1 MSAAAAL
8 VLAFALFGAELPD
21 AGEVPGI
28 SGEAVVNGAVIDGF
42 SWVRILETDYAVLR
56 VTAEPAV
63 PMTAYNDQGEPL
75 AVSADGSPMA
85 LSAFSDY
92 WFWIRAEGE
101 GTELTIE
108 YVEPSALEDSQVS
121 SRLTSAEMAEI
132 WTFTA
137 GSTGRYIFSLA
148 GADDISDLDLEIY
161 GPSNSLWAGSYSVN
175 SSEKLSTGLLEGESV
190 QVMISRY
197 NKGGSGEYTLEIE
210 RAGDMRQV
218 ESGMTGDAISGNV
231 QRFLLPPLEEDSF
244 LELSFQED
252 GDLDIYVTD
261 MQGTDIASSATYY
274 YTEGVLLQE
283 GTQGVVEVYPYDI
296 GEDLASF
303 PWTISISGAGGEL
316 AQGEKLTVDAG
327 YGSSPV
333 LAWTAAVPGF
343 YTFEASFEKG
353 RDGDLRLFDGF
364 GEPAVFMATERGDEG
379 FSVWMDSG
387 EKAWVVPGFINPS
400 VGGPCTLSVAET
412 EPVILTGRI
421 HGRIDDTTDPRH
433 YYTVRGEAGSTLV
446 IELRGDQRNLDL
458 DMLVSGPGYVLQ
470 AEGGLSNTDSAA
482 DESVALYCREDGYYG
497 VTVYAY
503 EKDGEGTYTITAERI
518 PHERLA
524 PGDGSGE
531 TWAVVAGISG
541 YQSRADILSRASMDA
556 VEFHRFLCGEQ
567 GVDPDH
573 VVLLVDAEATSD
585 MFLNAVDDI
594 SRRAGENDSLV
605 VFFSGHGTQ
614 EPPGSGGG
622 EESDGM
628 NEVLCFYDEDLSDDL
643 LSEALSGFPGY
654 CYLFADAC
662 HSGGLV
668 NDFGPE
674 DGVLVVT
681 AAKED
686 RSVSERILTP
696 ILLEA
701 SRGAADTD
709 GDGLVTAGELVAHVD
724 GMLSR
729 ICPVCDAV
737 VDEGM
742 AQCPECDT
750 VLKGEYRIPRPEQGL
765 FLPEGHIVWN
775 REM

>member
-1 MSAAAAL
+1 M
-8 VLAFALFGAELPD
+8 AFALFGAELPD

-101 GTELTIE
+101 GTEFTIE

-137 GSTGRYIFSLA
+137 GSTGRYIFSLG

-333 LAWTAAVPGF
+333 
-343 YTFEASFEKG
+343 
-353 RDGDLRLFDGF
+353 
-364 GEPAVFMATERGDEG
+364 
-379 FSVWMDSG
+379 
-387 EKAWVVPGFINPS
+387 
-400 VGGPCTLSVAET
+400 
-412 EPVILTGRI
+412 
-421 HGRIDDTTDPRH
+421 
-433 YYTVRGEAGSTLV
+433 
-446 IELRGDQRNLDL
+446 
-458 DMLVSGPGYVLQ
+458 
-470 AEGGLSNTDSAA
+470 
-482 DESVALYCREDGYYG
+482 
-497 VTVYAY
+497 
-503 EKDGEGTYTITAERI
+503 
-518 PHERLA
+518 
-524 PGDGSGE
+524 
-531 TWAVVAGISG
+531 
-541 YQSRADILSRASMDA
+541 
-556 VEFHRFLCGEQ
+556 
-567 GVDPDH
+567 
-573 VVLLVDAEATSD
+573 
-585 MFLNAVDDI
+585 
-594 SRRAGENDSLV
+594 
-605 VFFSGHGTQ
+605 
-614 EPPGSGGG
+614 
-622 EESDGM
+622 
-628 NEVLCFYDEDLSDDL
+628 
-643 LSEALSGFPGY
+643 
-654 CYLFADAC
+654 
-662 HSGGLV
+662 
-668 NDFGPE
+668 
-674 DGVLVVT
+674 
-681 AAKED
+681 
-686 RSVSERILTP
+686 
-696 ILLEA
+696 
-701 SRGAADTD
+701 
-709 GDGLVTAGELVAHVD
+709 
-724 GMLSR
+724 
-729 ICPVCDAV
+729 
-737 VDEGM
+737 
-742 AQCPECDT
+742 
-750 VLKGEYRIPRPEQGL
+750 
-765 FLPEGHIVWN
+765 
-775 REM
+775 